1 MTTLYTTPSGIGRH
15 RQAEPRREESVP
27 QSSAPMPVP
36 APVPAPAVP
45 RPVAVTPQAPAAP
58 QGQPP
63 APVPVPVPVQAPTPA
78 THLPADPPIYK
89 AVLSLWASQ
98 GRTLP
103 GHRDQEW
110 ARLASGPVWADRTV
124 QVSGTLVRPG
134 AAAPTARRI

>member
-1 MTTLYTTPSGIGRH
+1 MHP
-15 RQAEPRREESVP
+15 
-27 QSSAPMPVP
+27 SAPV
-36 APVPAPAVP
+36 PVPAPA
-45 RPVAVTPQAPAAP
+45 
-58 QGQPP
+58 
-63 APVPVPVPVQAPTPA
+63 PTPGP

-124 QVSGTLVRPG
+124 RVSGTLFRPG
-134 AAAPTARRI
+134 DGR

>member
-15 RQAEPRREESVP
+15 RQAEPRLEESVP
-27 QSSAPMPVP
+27 HPPSAPAPTATP
-36 APVPAPAVP
+36 AH
-45 RPVAVTPQAPAAP
+45 
-58 QGQPP
+58 PP
-63 APVPVPVPVQAPTPA
+63 APVPIPVPVPAQAQAP

-124 QVSGTLVRPG
+124 RVNGTLVRPG
-134 AAAPTARRI
+134 HGR